1 MLPVIGIAGAGII
14 SSHWIKAGLLT
25 AAASASGALMG
36 AEVSDRQSF
45 SVMGLV
51 VVWGADQADPSANVP
66 IVSDFVIDS
75 GIGNTAATSGDLDLI
90 SGDVHTVVTGSLVP
104 VSNDVAS
111 QQGAPM
117 IIRNPVGQ
125 GNFRTDT
132 NNDRVMDASDSFGA
146 FQIGNNTD
154 TNTRRMEIFSSFYVA
169 SNVAFSIDGQATAL
183 NGTTA
188 AQMNR
193 IRLRLRVT
201 ESGNDGLAFGSA
213 AQFPHTAGAAGGSQA
228 NNRRLSTMTTARR
241 VFRGNRRTAAVRG
254 TLAEQSVRFDARY
267 QYRSGNV
274 DLSDGAFDAEAEVVY
289 TVYVP

>member
-1 MLPVIGIAGAGII
+1 MLAVIAIAGAGAI
-14 SSHWIKAGLLT
+14 STHWIKAGLLT
-25 AAASASGALMG
+25 AAATVSGALVG
-36 AEVSDRQSF
+36 AEVVDRQSF

-75 GIGNTAATSGDLDLI
+75 GAGNTAATSGDLDLI

-104 VSNDVAS
+104 VSFDVAD
-111 QQGAPM
+111 QQGSPL
-117 IIRNPVGQ
+117 IIQRPLGQ
-125 GNFRTDT
+125 GNFLTDT
-132 NNDRVMDASDSFGA
+132 NGDGVMDANDGFGA
-146 FQIGNNTD
+146 FTLRGNTD
-154 TNTRRMEIFSSFYVA
+154 VNTRRMEIFSSFYVA

-183 NGTTA
+183 NGTTPD
-188 AQMNR
+188 QMDR
-193 IRLRLRVT
+193 MRLRLRVT
-201 ESGNDGLAFGSA
+201 ESGNDGIPFGSA
-213 AQFPHTAGAAGGSQA
+213 AQFPHTLGAAGGSQA

-241 VFRGNRRTAAVRG
+241 VFRGNRRTAAVPG

-274 DLSDGAFDAEAEVVY
+274 DLSDGAFEAEAEIVY